1 LRIQTFIKP
10 EDEIFLIMSSGV
22 DTLSALT
29 EKLKQ
34 LINDTQDRYES
45 FIDSTQLYKQG
56 KANEKEYFSKIG
68 EYLVATSAMNFLAIR
83 VILEIK
89 STMEKGSS
97 LKNPSGGLASSSSS
111 SSSSASS
118 SSTQQADF
126 GIGGF
131 VGGTESNEV
140 RGYTMP
146 SPQPAQQEGP
156 TFKPVDIV
164 IERPSKMSVDKT
176 TLTTK
181 KCIVCES
188 IIPKQAKF
196 CSKCGNSQ

>member
-1 LRIQTFIKP
+1 
-10 EDEIFLIMSSGV
+10 MSSGV
-22 DTLSALT
+22 DTLGALT

-34 LINDTQDRYES
+34 IINDTQDRYES
-45 FIDSTQLYKQG
+45 FIDSTQLYKQA
-56 KANEKEYFSKIG
+56 KVNEKEYFSKIG

-111 SSSSASS
+111 SSSS
-118 SSTQQADF
+118 TPQADF
-126 GIGGF
+126 RIGGF

-146 SPQPAQQEGP
+146 SPQSAEQEEP

>member
-1 LRIQTFIKP
+1 
-10 EDEIFLIMSSGV
+10 MSSGV
-22 DTLSALT
+22 DTLGALT

-45 FIDSTQLYKQG
+45 FIDSTQLYKQA
-56 KANEKEYFSKIG
+56 KVNEKEYFSKIG

-97 LKNPSGGLASSSSS
+97 LKNTSGGLASSSSS
-111 SSSSASS
+111 SSPSS
-118 SSTQQADF
+118 SSPSLTPQADF

-140 RGYTMP
+140 RGYTIS
-146 SPQPAQQEGP
+146 SPQPSQQEEP

-188 IIPKQAKF
+188 IISSQAKF

>member
-1 LRIQTFIKP
+1 MRIQTFIKSA
-10 EDEIFLIMSSGV
+10 DEILIMSSGV
-22 DTLSALT
+22 DTLGALT

-56 KANEKEYFSKIG
+56 KVNEKEYFSNIG

-83 VILEIK
+83 VIFEMK

-97 LKNPSGGLASSSSS
+97 LKNHTGGLASSS
-111 SSSSASS
+111 
-118 SSTQQADF
+118 TTTPQADF
-126 GIGGF
+126 GIRGF

-140 RGYTMP
+140 RGSTMP
-146 SPQPAQQEGP
+146 SLQPAEQEEP

-181 KCIVCES
+181 NCIVCES
-188 IIPKQAKF
+188 VIPKQAKF

>member
-1 LRIQTFIKP
+1 MAIQTFIKSA
-10 EDEIFLIMSSGV
+10 DEFLIMSSGV
-22 DTLSALT
+22 DTLGALT

-56 KANEKEYFSKIG
+56 KVNEKEYFSNIG

-83 VILEIK
+83 VILEMK

-97 LKNPSGGLASSSSS
+97 LKNPTGGLASSSSS
-111 SSSSASS
+111 SS
-118 SSTQQADF
+118 TRQADF
-126 GIGGF
+126 GISGF

-140 RGYTMP
+140 RGSTMP
-146 SPQPAQQEGP
+146 SPQPAEQEEP
-156 TFKPVDIV
+156 TFKPVNIV

-181 KCIVCES
+181 NCIVCES
-188 IIPKQAKF
+188 VIPKQAKF

>member
-1 LRIQTFIKP
+1 
-10 EDEIFLIMSSGV
+10 MSSGV

-56 KANEKEYFSKIG
+56 KVNEKEYFSKIG
-68 EYLVATSAMNFLAIR
+68 EYLVATSAMNFFAIR

-97 LKNPSGGLASSSSS
+97 LKNTSGGLASSPSSS
-111 SSSSASS
+111 FSSP
-118 SSTQQADF
+118 TPQADF

-140 RGYTMP
+140 RGYTMS
-146 SPQPAQQEGP
+146 SPHPAQQEEEP
-156 TFKPVDIV
+156 TFKPVDSV

-188 IIPKQAKF
+188 IISSQAKF

>member
-1 LRIQTFIKP
+1 MAIQTFIKSA
-10 EDEIFLIMSSGV
+10 DEFLIMSSGV
-22 DTLSALT
+22 DTLGALT

-56 KANEKEYFSKIG
+56 KVNEKEYFSNIG

-83 VILEIK
+83 VILEMK

-97 LKNPSGGLASSSSS
+97 LKNPTGGLASSSS
-111 SSSSASS
+111 
-118 SSTQQADF
+118 TPQADF
-126 GIGGF
+126 GISGF

-140 RGYTMP
+140 RGSTMP
-146 SPQPAQQEGP
+146 SPQPAEQEEP

-164 IERPSKMSVDKT
+164 IERPSKTSVDET

-181 KCIVCES
+181 NCIVCES
-188 IIPKQAKF
+188 VIPKQAKF

>member
-1 LRIQTFIKP
+1 MRIQTFIKSA
-10 EDEIFLIMSSGV
+10 DEFLIMSSGV
-22 DTLSALT
+22 DTLGALT

-45 FIDSTQLYKQG
+45 FIDSTQLYKQA
-56 KANEKEYFSKIG
+56 KVNEKEYFSKIG

-83 VILEIK
+83 VILEMK

-97 LKNPSGGLASSSSS
+97 LKNPTGGLASSS
-111 SSSSASS
+111 
-118 SSTQQADF
+118 TTTTTPQADF
-126 GIGGF
+126 GISGF
-131 VGGTESNEV
+131 VGGTENNEV
-140 RGYTMP
+140 RGSTMP
-146 SPQPAQQEGP
+146 SPQPAEQEEP

-181 KCIVCES
+181 NCIVCES
-188 IIPKQAKF
+188 VIPKQAKF

>member
-1 LRIQTFIKP
+1 
-10 EDEIFLIMSSGV
+10 MSSGV
-22 DTLSALT
+22 VALGALT

-56 KANEKEYFSKIG
+56 KVNEKEYFSKIG
-68 EYLVATSAMNFLAIR
+68 EYLVAISAMNFFAIR

-89 STMEKGSS
+89 STMEKGSL
-97 LKNPSGGLASSSSS
+97 LKNPAGGPASSS
-111 SSSSASS
+111 A
-118 SSTQQADF
+118 TPQADF
-126 GIGGF
+126 GISRF
-131 VGGTESNEV
+131 VGAGSNEG

-146 SPQPAQQEGP
+146 SPQSAEQTEP

-164 IERPSKMSVDKT
+164 IQRPSKTSVDET

-181 KCIVCES
+181 SCIVCGS

>member
-1 LRIQTFIKP
+1 MAIQTFIKSA
-10 EDEIFLIMSSGV
+10 DEFLIMSSGV
-22 DTLSALT
+22 DTLGALT

-56 KANEKEYFSKIG
+56 RVNEKEYFSNIG

-97 LKNPSGGLASSSSS
+97 LKNPTGGVASSSSS
-111 SSSSASS
+111 
-118 SSTQQADF
+118 TPQADF
-126 GIGGF
+126 GISGF

-140 RGYTMP
+140 RGSTMP
-146 SPQPAQQEGP
+146 SPQPAEQEEP

-164 IERPSKMSVDKT
+164 IERPSKTSVDET

-181 KCIVCES
+181 NCIVCGH

>member
-1 LRIQTFIKP
+1 
-10 EDEIFLIMSSGV
+10 MSSGV
-22 DTLSALT
+22 DTLGALT

-56 KANEKEYFSKIG
+56 KVNEKEYFSKIG

-97 LKNPSGGLASSSSS
+97 LKNPTGGLASSS
-111 SSSSASS
+111 A
-118 SSTQQADF
+118 TPQADF
-126 GIGGF
+126 GISGF

-140 RGYTMP
+140 RGSTMP
-146 SPQPAQQEGP
+146 SPQPAEQEEEP

-181 KCIVCES
+181 NCIVCES
-188 IIPKQAKF
+188 VIPKQAKF

>member
-1 LRIQTFIKP
+1 LRIQTFIKSA
-10 EDEIFLIMSSGV
+10 DEFLIMSSGV

-56 KANEKEYFSKIG
+56 KVNEKEYFSNIG

-83 VILEIK
+83 VILEMK

-97 LKNPSGGLASSSSS
+97 LKNPTGGLASS
-111 SSSSASS
+111 
-118 SSTQQADF
+118 TTTTTTPQADF
-126 GIGGF
+126 GISGF

-140 RGYTMP
+140 RG
-146 SPQPAQQEGP
+146 
-156 TFKPVDIV
+156 
-164 IERPSKMSVDKT
+164 
-176 TLTTK
+176 
-181 KCIVCES
+181 
-188 IIPKQAKF
+188 
-196 CSKCGNSQ
+196 

>member
-1 LRIQTFIKP
+1 MHF
-10 EDEIFLIMSSGV
+10 FIMSSGV
-22 DTLSALT
+22 DSLGALA

-45 FIDSTQLYKQG
+45 FIDSTQLYKQA
-56 KANEKEYFSKIG
+56 KVNEKEYFSKIG

-111 SSSSASS
+111 SSSFSS
-118 SSTQQADF
+118 PTPQADF

-146 SPQPAQQEGP
+146 SPQQSQQEEEP
-156 TFKPVDIV
+156 TFKPVDIM

>member
-1 LRIQTFIKP
+1 MAIQTFIKSA
-10 EDEIFLIMSSGV
+10 DEFLIMSSGV
-22 DTLSALT
+22 DTLGALT

-56 KANEKEYFSKIG
+56 KVNEKEYFSNIG

-83 VILEIK
+83 VILEMK

-97 LKNPSGGLASSSSS
+97 LKNPTGGLASSSS
-111 SSSSASS
+111 
-118 SSTQQADF
+118 TPQADF
-126 GIGGF
+126 GISGF
-131 VGGTESNEV
+131 VGGTESNEA
-140 RGYTMP
+140 RGSTMP
-146 SPQPAQQEGP
+146 SPQPAEQEEP

-181 KCIVCES
+181 NCIVCES
-188 IIPKQAKF
+188 VIPKQAKF

>member
-1 LRIQTFIKP
+1 MAIQTFIKSA
-10 EDEIFLIMSSGV
+10 DEFLIMSSGV
-22 DTLSALT
+22 DTLGALT

-56 KANEKEYFSKIG
+56 RVNEKEYFSNIG

-97 LKNPSGGLASSSSS
+97 LKNPTGGVASSSSS
-111 SSSSASS
+111 
-118 SSTQQADF
+118 TPQADF
-126 GIGGF
+126 GISGF

-140 RGYTMP
+140 RGSTMP
-146 SPQPAQQEGP
+146 SPQPAEQEEP

-181 KCIVCES
+181 NCIVCGHL
-188 IIPKQAKF
+188 IPKQAKF

>member
-1 LRIQTFIKP
+1 
-10 EDEIFLIMSSGV
+10 MSSGV
-22 DTLSALT
+22 DTLGALT

-34 LINDTQDRYES
+34 IINDTQVRYES
-45 FIDSTQLYKQG
+45 FIDSTQLYKQA
-56 KANEKEYFSKIG
+56 KVNEKEYFSKIG

-111 SSSSASS
+111 SPAL
-118 SSTQQADF
+118 QADF
-126 GIGGF
+126 EIGGF

-140 RGYTMP
+140 RRYTIS
-146 SPQPAQQEGP
+146 SPQPAQQQEEP

-164 IERPSKMSVDKT
+164 IERPSRMSIDKT

-181 KCIVCES
+181 KCIVCKS
-188 IIPKQAKF
+188 IISNQAKF

>member
-1 LRIQTFIKP
+1 MRIQTFIKSA
-10 EDEIFLIMSSGV
+10 DEFLIMSSGV
-22 DTLSALT
+22 DTLGALT

-56 KANEKEYFSKIG
+56 KVNEKEYFSNIG

-83 VILEIK
+83 VILEMK

-97 LKNPSGGLASSSSS
+97 LKNPTGGLASS
-111 SSSSASS
+111 
-118 SSTQQADF
+118 TTTTTTTPQADF
-126 GIGGF
+126 GISGF

-140 RGYTMP
+140 RGSTMP
-146 SPQPAQQEGP
+146 SPQPAEQEEEP

-181 KCIVCES
+181 NCIVCES
-188 IIPKQAKF
+188 VIPKQAKF

>member
-1 LRIQTFIKP
+1 MRIQTFIKSA
-10 EDEIFLIMSSGV
+10 DEFLIMSSGV
-22 DTLSALT
+22 DTLGALT

-56 KANEKEYFSKIG
+56 KVNEKEYFSNIG

-83 VILEIK
+83 VILEMK

-97 LKNPSGGLASSSSS
+97 LKNPTGGLASSS
-111 SSSSASS
+111 
-118 SSTQQADF
+118 TTTPQADF
-126 GIGGF
+126 GISGF

-140 RGYTMP
+140 RGSTMP
-146 SPQPAQQEGP
+146 SLQPAEQEEP

-181 KCIVCES
+181 NCIVCES
-188 IIPKQAKF
+188 VIPKQAKF

>member
-1 LRIQTFIKP
+1 MCN
-10 EDEIFLIMSSGV
+10 FLIMSSGV
-22 DTLSALT
+22 DTLGALT

-34 LINDTQDRYES
+34 RINDTQDRYES

-56 KANEKEYFSKIG
+56 KVNEKEYFSKIG

-97 LKNPSGGLASSSSS
+97 LKNPSGGLASSS
-111 SSSSASS
+111 A
-118 SSTQQADF
+118 TPQADF
-126 GIGGF
+126 GISGF
-131 VGGTESNEV
+131 VGGTGSNEG

-146 SPQPAQQEGP
+146 SPQPAGQEGEP

-164 IERPSKMSVDKT
+164 IERPSKTSVDET

-181 KCIVCES
+181 NCIVCGH